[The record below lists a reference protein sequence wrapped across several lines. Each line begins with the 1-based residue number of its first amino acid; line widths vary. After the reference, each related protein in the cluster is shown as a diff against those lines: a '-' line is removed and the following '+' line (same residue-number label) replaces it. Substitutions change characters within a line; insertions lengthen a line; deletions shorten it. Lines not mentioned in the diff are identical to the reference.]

1 MTYRVMA
8 GPALLAKM
16 PRALLAIPHWPL
28 REFYRA
34 ILEREGYGVSEAEGT
49 VDLDL
54 TADGPPDL
62 VVVCTNDPRLKASAQ
77 VDELINDPRMRD
89 HGTAFL
95 ALTTHEM
102 QRPQVAEAGFS
113 DCLTLPASI
122 EQVRNVLAGIAQRKA
137 RRGKQRSVPEAVA

>member
-1 MTYRVMA
+1 MPSSAV
-8 GPALLAKM
+8 GPKM

-34 ILEREGYGVSEAEGT
+34 VLEREGYGVDETETTSG
-49 VDLDL
+49 LDQV
-54 TADGPPDL
+54 ADNPPDL
-62 VVVCTNDPRLKASAQ
+62 VVVCTDDPRVKTTKQ
-77 VDELINDPRMRD
+77 VNELINDCRVRD

-113 DCLTLPASI
+113 YCLTLPASI
-122 EQVRNVLAGIAQRKA
+122 EQVKNVLAGIARRRA
-137 RRGKQRSVPEAVA
+137 CRGKQQGIPEAAA